1 MDSTCYRTDELGDLC
16 HLDESDPRL
25 AHARICPRCR
35 SLLIT
40 VRAFETAQSASPGAA
55 PGARPDEADRCL
67 AAVVAQE
74 LERWGG
80 EAGASEQ
87 SAPHRPS
94 AGRGGAWSK
103 LWAPALRP
111 AWGIAVLA
119 VIALGVAVLQPG
131 PPEEQAIR
139 GEREQSSVGPE
150 LLAVTSPDPESIL
163 FQWRGVAGADLY
175 EIRFFDPGLNL
186 LLTLPAGTD
195 TLLRVP
201 AERLRTASP
210 AAGKRLLWQIVALRH
225 GDHIGVSSPGGFE
238 LP

>member
-16 HLDESDPRL
+16 HLDDSDPRL

-35 SLLIT
+35 SLLIA
-40 VRAFETAQSASPGAA
+40 VRSFQEAHDAPPGAC
-55 PGARPDEADRCL
+55 PDEADRRL

-74 LERWGG
+74 LDRWEGQP
-80 EAGASEQ
+80 GASEQ

-111 AWGIAVLA
+111 AWGIAALA

-131 PPEEQAIR
+131 PPDEEAIR
-139 GEREQSSVGPE
+139 GERGQPSVGPE
-150 LLAVTSPDPESIL
+150 LLPVTRPDPESIL
-163 FQWRGVAGADLY
+163 FQWRAVADADRY
-175 EIRFFDPGLNL
+175 EVRFFDPGLNL
-186 LLTLPAGTD
+186 LLTQPAGTD

-210 AAGKRLLWQIVALRH
+210 AAGKRLLWQVVALRH
-225 GDHIGVSSPGGFE
+225 GDHISVSPPGGFE